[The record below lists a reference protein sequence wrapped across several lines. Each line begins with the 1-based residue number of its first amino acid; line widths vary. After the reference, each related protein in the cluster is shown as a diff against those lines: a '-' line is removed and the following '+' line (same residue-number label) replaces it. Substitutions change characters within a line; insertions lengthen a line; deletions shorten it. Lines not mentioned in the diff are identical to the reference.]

1 MTCTALLICRSR
13 EVSVPIYRL
22 YFLKNNCLD
31 QWRDIE
37 APHDLAAIEVARV
50 CQGEHSVELWF
61 ERRKITT
68 FQPEQSSR
76 LERDPLSP
84 QVAAALPRSFL
95 FAPSLPEPQG
105 ALTREEKA
113 PLTG

>member
-1 MTCTALLICRSR
+1 MTFTALLICRSR

-68 FQPEQSSR
+68 FQPEQSDR
-76 LERDPLSP
+76 LGCDPVSP
-84 QVAAALPRSFL
+84 QEASALPRSFL
-95 FAPSLPEPQG
+95 FAPSLPEPRR
-105 ALTREEKA
+105 AVTSEEQA
-113 PLTG
+113 PSSD